1 MKTMKQ
7 KNGQPVRV
15 AEKQVN
21 DHLKKGF
28 AFCPKSEWK
37 SEVRDVK
44 KAKVVTETDGKKV
57 TKSKSKSKMTKS
69 ERDAAKN
76 S

>member
-15 AEKQVN
+15 GEKQVN
-21 DHLKKGF
+21 DFLKKGF
-28 AFCPKSEWK
+28 EFCSKSEWK
-37 SEVRDVK
+37 SQVRDVK
-44 KAKVVTETDGKKV
+44 KSTKSTGTDGKVSK
-57 TKSKSKSKMTKS
+57 TKSKSKMTKS

-76 S
+76 A